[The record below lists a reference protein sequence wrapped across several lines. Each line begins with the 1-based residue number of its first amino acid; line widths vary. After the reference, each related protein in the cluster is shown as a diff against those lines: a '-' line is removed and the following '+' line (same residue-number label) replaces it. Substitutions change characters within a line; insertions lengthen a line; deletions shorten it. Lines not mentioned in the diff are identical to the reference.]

1 MALEI
6 NTTRG
11 SDGAMATRTPGSAGY
26 GTPYGDLFAALIR
39 QRMSQQGSRYSAPSG
54 QFSAG
59 GYSQPERLAYQP
71 MMGASAPQGED
82 VAVGRGSTAGGR
94 SKPLRYSYQF
104 TAPGNSWAGTAPVL
118 PMQTG
123 LQGTEGED
131 FILEGGDVR
140 ALANMSRSGGGGS
153 SPADD
158 PRMRA
163 LVAQQEAARRAP
175 AAPIA
180 PVSRGA
186 QSRGARA

>member
-1 MALEI
+1 MNI
-6 NTTRG
+6 DTTRQSNG
-11 SDGAMATRTPGSAGY
+11 NMATVTSGAGIPGGAGQLGEMFKALVARNLAKAPSAMGQVSAG
-26 GTPYGDLFAALIR
+26 F
-39 QRMSQQGSRYSAPSG
+39 
-54 QFSAG
+54 
-59 GYSQPERLAYQP
+59 SQPERTTYQP
-71 MMGASAPQGED
+71 SMGTSAPIKAGS
-82 VAVGRGSTAGGR
+82 RGAGAGSR
-94 SKPLRYSYQF
+94 KPRYSYQF
-104 TAPGNSWAGTAPVL
+104 TAPTQWAGNAPVL

-123 LQGTEGED
+123 LPGVEGED

-163 LVAQQEAARRAP
+163 LVTQQEAARRAP